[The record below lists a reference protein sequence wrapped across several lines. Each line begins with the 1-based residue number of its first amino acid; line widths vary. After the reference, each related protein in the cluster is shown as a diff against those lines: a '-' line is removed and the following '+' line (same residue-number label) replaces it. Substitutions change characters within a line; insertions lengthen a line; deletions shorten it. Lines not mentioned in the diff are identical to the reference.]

1 MLRLLHRFA
10 FSFILVSI
18 FGWAFF
24 LFLFPSFSLAQAL
37 KGKGKF
43 GKRKEI
49 ALAKGKMETIMT
61 GMRFQVLTFLPSFT
75 YFSIFVLFLARSF
88 SLAPF
93 AVPFGGANKEKDAQ
107 ENEEWEII
115 CKRRARYLLL
125 RFSSLT
131 SLFLGG
137 WRLLSSEDSEIKD
150 ATEKIPAQRKE
161 GGAQG
166 AKGI

>member
-1 MLRLLHRFA
+1 MRIYSFPNHSRSVFFTLIPASLLSQGLFYLFSSFPFRCAKRSASRKRSATRKRRENIKRKPWEGMLRLLHRFA

-61 GMRFQVLTFLPSFT
+61 GMRFQVLTFHN
-75 YFSIFVLFLARSF
+75 FSIFLLPYARPSF
-88 SLAPF
+88 S
-93 AVPFGGANKEKDAQ
+93 
-107 ENEEWEII
+107 I
-115 CKRRARYLLL
+115 
-125 RFSSLT
+125 S
-131 SLFLGG
+131 
-137 WRLLSSEDSEIKD
+137 
-150 ATEKIPAQRKE
+150 
-161 GGAQG
+161 
-166 AKGI
+166 